1 MRTHLPHR
9 ARSPIPAWLTRRD
22 VVVHRG
28 LRSEILEEALVRE
41 AGSATRWCNP
51 IGASLDVL
59 RRDRLNALLEGAGVP
74 VPAARVVEGWAQARE
89 LARSGFVLKSV
100 DGRRGRGASVIVPD
114 GAVVPSGAPFAGPYV
129 VESFVAGDG
138 VDRKL
143 YVVGERVWLR
153 LKRTGSWAANAVP
166 DEGVAAEPGREL
178 VDLARRVGAA
188 TGLEVYGA
196 DVLLGDDGPRVV
208 DVNAFPGFRG
218 VPDAAEAVARHV
230 LVLVRRS
237 RYSTSTGHEPSR

>member
-89 LARSGFVLKSV
+89 LAR
-100 DGRRGRGASVIVPD
+100 
-114 GAVVPSGAPFAGPYV
+114 
-129 VESFVAGDG
+129 
-138 VDRKL
+138 
-143 YVVGERVWLR
+143 
-153 LKRTGSWAANAVP
+153 
-166 DEGVAAEPGREL
+166 
-178 VDLARRVGAA
+178 RVGAA

-196 DVLLGDDGPRVV
+196 DVLVGDDGPRVV

-230 LVLVRRS
+230 LVVARRS
-237 RYSTSTGHEPSR
+237 RYPTSTGHKPSR